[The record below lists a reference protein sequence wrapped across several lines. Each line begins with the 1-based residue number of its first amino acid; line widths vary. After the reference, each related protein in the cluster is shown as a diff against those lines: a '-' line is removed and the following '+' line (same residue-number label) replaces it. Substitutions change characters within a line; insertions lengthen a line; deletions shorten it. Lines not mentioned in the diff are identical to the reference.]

1 MYACTKFQLI
11 WATSDF
17 GIKIAQKNIDDKS
30 FEKKKK
36 TALKLKQSTSVPNFS
51 QFEELQIDKKPRL
64 TKST

>member
-30 FEKKKK
+30 FLKKKNSIK
-36 TALKLKQSTSVPNFS
+36 IEAIYVCTKFQSV
-51 QFEELQIDKKPRL
+51 
-64 TKST
+64 